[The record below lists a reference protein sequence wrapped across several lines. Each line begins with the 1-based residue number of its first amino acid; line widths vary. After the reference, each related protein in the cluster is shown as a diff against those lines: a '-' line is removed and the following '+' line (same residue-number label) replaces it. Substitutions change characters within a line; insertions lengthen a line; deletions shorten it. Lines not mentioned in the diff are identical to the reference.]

1 MISKNNNS
9 KNDSTIKLDKIIKKL
24 SEHRTKIKSY
34 NKYINT
40 LNDIALA
47 ALNDE
52 NILANTRIEFK
63 IKSNTN
69 KETNK
74 PKSNPRDLLDLLT
87 SSGTPEE
94 FANNLDRIQ
103 DKIEQGRQHEKRWEE
118 ISLNLNDLD
127 NKTFIAIV
135 SSILDIIK
143 KYKKEID
150 YKKMLSIVK
159 DAGYNGYIGV
169 EYEKISLSEE
179 DGIIATKNLLLKA
192 ASEI

>member
-1 MISKNNNS
+1 MNKNKS
-9 KNDSTIKLDKIIKKL
+9 DSIIKLDKIIKQL

-34 NKYINT
+34 SKYINT

-63 IKSNTN
+63 IKSRTQEEIAN
-69 KETNK
+69 

-94 FANNLDRIQ
+94 FASNLDRIQ
-103 DKIEQGRQHEKRWEE
+103 DKIEHGRQHEKRWEE

-135 SSILDIIK
+135 SSILDIVK
-143 KYKKEID
+143 KYKKQID
-150 YKKMLSIVK
+150 KKWR
-159 DAGYNGYIGV
+159 
-169 EYEKISLSEE
+169 
-179 DGIIATKNLLLKA
+179 T
-192 ASEI
+192 

>member
-1 MISKNNNS
+1 MINKSNNS

-34 NKYINT
+34 DKYINT

-69 KETNK
+69 EETSK

-94 FANNLDRIQ
+94 FADNLDRIQ

-150 YKKMLSIVK
+150 YKT
-159 DAGYNGYIGV
+159 N
-169 EYEKISLSEE
+169 KIW
-179 DGIIATKNLLLKA
+179 GK
-192 ASEI
+192 